1 MTEVLKVE
9 NLATAFGAKKD
20 RITAVQDVSFDVQP
34 GRVLGLVG
42 ESGSGKSV
50 IARSVMGLLH
60 GNGRVEKG
68 SFHLD
73 GQDLSALDET
83 EMQQIRGKR
92 IAMVFQDPQSTL
104 NPVLQVG
111 DQIIEA
117 LEVHGVPARDAKG
130 RAVELLSQVG
140 IPEPETAM
148 TRYPHQFSGGMR
160 QRVVI
165 AIALA
170 NKPNLLI
177 ADEPTTALDV
187 TIQAQILRLLA
198 DLRLELGIAIIMIT
212 HDMGIV
218 AELCDDLVVMYGGR
232 VVEKGTVADIFRAP
246 RHPYTAALFNA
257 VPRVDGRDDALKAIP
272 GNPPLAG
279 RLPSGCAFH
288 VRCAFAQPECSA
300 KIPDTVSI
308 SPTHHAACIHAATDK
323 DLTPPAAAPGTAR
336 AQQTLQAEP
345 ILEVQHLKTDV
356 NAGSGSLLRQHKPIY
371 AVDDVSF
378 SVHAGQ
384 TLGLVGESGCGKST
398 LSRTIVGIQKAASGT
413 VTWMVVT

>member
-1 MTEVLKVE
+1 MTAVLKVK
-9 NLATAFGAKKD
+9 NLTTAFGAKKA
-20 RITAVQDVSFDVQP
+20 RITAVHDVSFDVQP

-60 GNGRVEKG
+60 GNGRIEEG
-68 SFHLD
+68 SVTLE
-73 GQDLSALDET
+73 GQDLSALSDVG
-83 EMQQIRGKR
+83 MQEIRGKR

-104 NPVLQVG
+104 NPELRVG
-111 DQIIEA
+111 DQIVEA
-117 LEVHGVPARDAKG
+117 LEVHGVLPNDAKI

-148 TRYPHQFSGGMR
+148 SRYPHQFSGGMR

-187 TIQAQILRLLA
+187 TIQAQILRLLT
-198 DLRLELGIAIIMIT
+198 DLRHELGIAIIMIT

-232 VVEKGTVADIFRAP
+232 VVEKGKVADIFRKP

-257 VPRVDGRDDALKAIP
+257 VPRLDGTNDALKAIP

-279 RLPSGCAFH
+279 HLPSGCAFH
-288 VRCAFAQPECSA
+288 QRCAFAKPVCSTE
-300 KIPDTVSI
+300 IPQTVAI
-308 SPTHHAACIHAATDK
+308 GTAHHAACIHAAT
-323 DLTPPAAAPGTAR
+323 
-336 AQQTLQAEP
+336 QM
-345 ILEVQHLKTDV
+345 V
-356 NAGSGSLLRQHKPIY
+356 LL
-371 AVDDVSF
+371 
-378 SVHAGQ
+378 
-384 TLGLVGESGCGKST
+384 
-398 LSRTIVGIQKAASGT
+398 
-413 VTWMVVT
+413 